1 ACFYKYST
9 LNIDERNELLYIIES
24 KLSQVLLN
32 LNGQK
37 VFVDLPDYRASYK
50 GLIDVSKTLK
60 SISNNE
66 TLPFFMNMLFLS
78 EKDKKMTVY
87 ESLRCSLNYLKK
99 SLLNLPF
106 CDVDIKVHN
115 SDARNISA
123 QYPEKTDLILT
134 SPPYI
139 NVFNYHQNY
148 RAVTESF
155 GYDILGVAHS
165 EFGSNRKN
173 RGNRLLTVVQ
183 YCLDMES
190 SINSFWHT
198 LKDNGKLVMVV
209 GRESNVRKTPFYNGE
224 IVEELITKMGGYGV
238 IGKEERSF
246 SNKFGQM
253 IFEDILIFEKIK
265 NSPPIPINAIMI
277 AEKHLKRAELI
288 APKEVLMDFKDVF
301 VKLNNV
307 KPSPIFK

>member
-1 ACFYKYST
+1 
-9 LNIDERNELLYIIES
+9 
-24 KLSQVLLN
+24 LSQVLSN

-37 VFVDLPDYRASYK
+37 VFIDLPDYRASYK

-60 SISNNE
+60 SISNSE

-87 ESLRCSLNYLKK
+87 ESLRRSLNYLKK

-115 SDARNISA
+115 SDARSISV

-198 LKDNGKLVMVV
+198 LKDTGKLVMVV

-224 IVEELITKMGGYGV
+224 IVEELITKMGGYGL

-253 IFEDILIFEKIK
+253 IFEDILIFEKRK
-265 NSPPIPINAIMI
+265 NSSPIPKNAFII

-288 APKEVLMDFKDVF
+288 APKEVLNDFKDVF

>member
-1 ACFYKYST
+1 
-9 LNIDERNELLYIIES
+9 
-24 KLSQVLLN
+24 
-32 LNGQK
+32 
-37 VFVDLPDYRASYK
+37 
-50 GLIDVSKTLK
+50 
-60 SISNNE
+60 
-66 TLPFFMNMLFLS
+66 M
-78 EKDKKMTVY
+78 
-87 ESLRCSLNYLKK
+87 
-99 SLLNLPF
+99 
-106 CDVDIKVHN
+106 VHN
-115 SDARNISA
+115 SDARNIST

-190 SINSFWHT
+190 SIKSFWHT

-209 GRESNVRKTPFYNGE
+209 GRESNVRKTPFFNSE
-224 IVEELITKMGGYGV
+224 IVEDLITKMGGFGLV
-238 IGKEERSF
+238 GKEERSF

-265 NSPPIPINAIMI
+265 NSSPIPKNAFSI
-277 AEKHLKRAELI
+277 AEKHLKRAVLI
-288 APKEVLMDFKDVF
+288 APKEVLEDFKDVF
-301 VKLNNV
+301 IKLNNV